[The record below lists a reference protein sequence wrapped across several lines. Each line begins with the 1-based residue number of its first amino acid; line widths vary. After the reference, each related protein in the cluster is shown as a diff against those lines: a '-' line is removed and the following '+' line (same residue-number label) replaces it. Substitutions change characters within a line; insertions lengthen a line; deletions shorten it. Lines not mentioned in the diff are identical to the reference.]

1 MYLNTNM
8 QLLTKHSWKP
18 FFSFSSPSPRNDV
31 MDDVIDEVIE
41 DRELMPIKV
50 DNCRPTNEDLLD

>member
-1 MYLNTNM
+1 MNLD
-8 QLLTKHSWKP
+8 QGVILKHSWKP